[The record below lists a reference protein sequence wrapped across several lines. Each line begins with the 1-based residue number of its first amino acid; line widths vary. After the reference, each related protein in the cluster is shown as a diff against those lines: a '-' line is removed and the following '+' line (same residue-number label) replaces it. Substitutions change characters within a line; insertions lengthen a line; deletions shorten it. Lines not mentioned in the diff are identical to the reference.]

1 MPAPP
6 PMQFQPLQFAQ
17 SPSMGQA
24 LQGLGQSLT
33 PIARQLGQ
41 PSPTMPMN
49 PGSAVPGA
57 QGPTSVGGPAGP
69 APLVQPGTTTPGQFP
84 GPSPMSTFLNSLSPP
99 QLLSWLQNA
108 TRTGQPLSA
117 GLPGSAATQGAGM
130 LPTMNNPS
138 QFGG

>member
-6 PMQFQPLQFAQ
+6 PMQFQPLQYAQ
-17 SPSMGQA
+17 TPGMGQRFD
-24 LQGLGQSLT
+24 QFGKSLA
-33 PIARQLGQ
+33 PAAQALGQ
-41 PSPTMPMN
+41 PAAIAPVN

-57 QGPTSVGGPAGP
+57 GGPTAVGGPAGP
-69 APLVQPGTTTPGQFP
+69 AQLVPPGTTTPGQFA

-99 QLLSWLQNA
+99 QLLSWLQNS

-117 GLPGSAATQGAGM
+117 GLPGSAAMSGAGM